1 MRFDPRMTSFHRMS
15 LSDPPRRVP
24 FSVRLRILLGGFLN
38 QFGWYFFGFGM
49 VFVWAFGGSSALY
62 DLAYFQRDVAVTE
75 GRISAVIE
83 TNMSI
88 NEERVYEYQY
98 AYRVN
103 GVEYFGATK
112 AYYGEHKVNDP
123 ASVEYT
129 SRNPTRSRIQG
140 LEFKR
145 WVALVAGIFPMIGL
159 VFIALGIRK
168 GIRGARLLRHGKQ
181 TTGTLV
187 SQEPTNTEV
196 NDEPVF
202 EFTFEFEVEGEGFFE
217 VVARTHLTERFA
229 GEESD
234 DEDDVREP
242 LLYNPYDPN
251 DAILLDDLPGGPR
264 IDERGEIR
272 GVTLSLLP
280 SLIIPGVTVVGHGY
294 WVLYLLEL
302 L

>member
-1 MRFDPRMTSFHRMS
+1 MG

-24 FSVRLRILLGGFLN
+24 LSVRLRILLGGFLN

-49 VFVWAFGGSSALY
+49 VFVWLLGGSSALY
-62 DLAYFQRDVAVTE
+62 ALAHFHGDVAVTE
-75 GRISAVIE
+75 GRISAVVE

-103 GVEYFGATK
+103 GAEYFGATK
-112 AYYGEHKVNDP
+112 AYYGEYEVNDP

-129 SRNPTRSRIQG
+129 LRDPTRSRIQG
-140 LEFKR
+140 LGFGL
-145 WVALVAGIFPMIGL
+145 WIALVTGVFPMIGL
-159 VFIALGIRK
+159 VFMAFGIRK
-168 GIRGARLLRHGKQ
+168 GIRGARLLRYGKQ
-181 TTGTLV
+181 ATGTLV
-187 SQEPTNTEV
+187 SQEPTRIEV
-196 NDEPVF
+196 NDQPVF
-202 EFTFEFEVEGEGFFE
+202 EFTFEFEVEGEGLFE

-234 DEDDVREP
+234 DEDGVREP
-242 LLYNPYDPN
+242 LLYNPHDPN

-272 GVTLSLLP
+272 GVILSLLP